1 MVLALDLGQSG
12 ARLRWSNGGEY
23 ESKRAKRADE
33 TVLTVVEA
41 VFEEVTK
48 HFPKGIHEDTVA
60 MSLTAI
66 NGTAPDPEP
75 YGELAKKFFG
85 AKNAVIIDDGLAGY
99 IGALRT
105 DDGVV
110 ISIGSGVVAVA
121 GRRGTFAH
129 SDGLGHIF
137 GDLGGGYWLGK
148 QGLERALATRQGR
161 ESDSALLKFME
172 DEIVLFDKLPSKVG
186 AEAQSLCI
194 TSARMVLEAA
204 DRSIASALLIR
215 DRGAEH
221 LAKSIAAAWTL
232 SGGMRNEGLSVSL
245 LGGVS
250 RNRGY
255 EESIRRHVVALLPHA
270 RLVAN
275 KGDHLD
281 GATAIVTM
289 MPEDNSPLL
298 RWWREA

>member
-12 ARLRWSNGGEY
+12 ARLRWSGGEY

-33 TVLTVVEA
+33 TVLTAIREI
-41 VFEEVTK
+41 FEEVAK
-48 HFPKGIHEDTVA
+48 HTSKEIREETVA

-66 NGTAPDPEP
+66 NGTAPDPKP
-75 YGELAKKFFG
+75 YGELAQEFFG
-85 AKNAVIIDDGLAGY
+85 AKNVVIADDGLAGY
-99 IGALRT
+99 VGALRA

-121 GRRGTFAH
+121 GRRGVFAH

-161 ESDSALLKFME
+161 ESDSILLKFME
-172 DEIVLFDKLPSKVG
+172 DEVAQFDKLPSNVG

-232 SGGMRNEGLSVSL
+232 TGGLRNEGLSVSL
-245 LGGVS
+245 LGGVA

-281 GATAIVTM
+281 GATAITTM
-289 MPEDNSPLL
+289 MPQDKLPLL

>member
-1 MVLALDLGQSG
+1 MMVLALDLGQSG
-12 ARLRWSNGGEY
+12 ARLRWSGGEY

-33 TVLTVVEA
+33 SVLTVVREI
-41 VFEEVTK
+41 FEEVRK
-48 HFPKGIHEDTVA
+48 NYPKGIHEENVA
-60 MSLTAI
+60 MSLTAM
-66 NGTAPDPEP
+66 NGTAPDPQP
-75 YGELAKKFFG
+75 YGELAKEFFG
-85 AKNAVIIDDGLAGY
+85 AKNVAIIDDGLAGY
-99 IGALRT
+99 VGALRA

-110 ISIGSGVVAVA
+110 VSIGSGVVAVA
-121 GRRGTFAH
+121 GRRGVFAH
-129 SDGLGHIF
+129 ADGLGHIF

-161 ESDSALLKFME
+161 ESDSALMKFME
-172 DEIVLFDKLPSKVG
+172 DEIALFDKLPSKVG

-221 LAKSIAAAWTL
+221 LAKSIAAAWTF

-245 LGGVS
+245 LGGVT

-255 EESIRRHVVALLPHA
+255 EETIRRRVVALLPHA
-270 RLVAN
+270 RLVAS

-281 GATAIVTM
+281 GASAIVTM
-289 MPEDNSPLL
+289 MPEDKLPLL

>member
-1 MVLALDLGQSG
+1 MVLAVDLGQSG
-12 ARLRWSNGGEY
+12 ARIRWNGGEH
-23 ESKRAKRADE
+23 ESARAKRAEETVLDVLRDIFEEATKRHPNALSDE
-33 TVLTVVEA
+33 TVVL
-41 VFEEVTK
+41 
-48 HFPKGIHEDTVA
+48 
-60 MSLTAI
+60 SLTAI
-66 NGTAPDPEP
+66 NGAAPDPKP
-75 YGELAKKFFG
+75 YGKLAKEFFG
-85 AKNAVIIDDGLAGY
+85 AKNVAVIDDGLAGFV
-99 IGALRT
+99 GALAGE
-105 DDGVV
+105 DGVV

-121 GRRGTFAH
+121 GRRGKFAH

-161 ESDSALLKFME
+161 ESDTLLLKFME
-172 DEIVLFDKLPSKVG
+172 DEIALYDKLPSKVG

-215 DRGAEH
+215 DKGAEH

-232 SGGMRNEGLSVSL
+232 SGGMRNESFSLAL

-255 EESIRRHVVALLPHA
+255 EESIRRHVSALLPHA
-270 RLVAN
+270 RLVVS
-275 KGDHLD
+275 KGDQLD
-281 GATAIVTM
+281 GAIRIASA
-289 MPEDNSPLL
+289 MPADFLPLL

>member
-1 MVLALDLGQSG
+1 MVLAVDLGQSG
-12 ARLRWSNGGEY
+12 ARIRWKGGEH
-23 ESKRAKRADE
+23 ESVRAKRADE
-33 TVLTVVEA
+33 SVLEVLHDIFEEA
-41 VFEEVTK
+41 VKRHPNALSDE
-48 HFPKGIHEDTVA
+48 TVA

-66 NGTAPDPEP
+66 NGVAPNPKP
-75 YGELAKKFFG
+75 YGVLAKEFFG
-85 AKNAVIIDDGLAGY
+85 AKNVVVIDDGLAGFV
-99 IGALRT
+99 GALQGV
-105 DDGVV
+105 DGVV

-121 GRRGTFAH
+121 GRRGKFAH

-161 ESDSALLKFME
+161 ESDLLLLKFME
-172 DEIVLFDKLPSKVG
+172 DEVALFDKLPSNVG

-204 DRSIASALLIR
+204 DRSIASALAIR
-215 DRGAEH
+215 DKGAEL
-221 LAKSIAAAWTL
+221 LAKSIAAAWTQ
-232 SGGMRNEGLSVSL
+232 SGGMRNESFSLAL

-255 EESIRRHVVALLPHA
+255 EESIRRHVSALLPHA
-270 RLVAN
+270 RLVAS

-281 GATAIVTM
+281 GAITIASTM
-289 MPEDNSPLL
+289 KEDAAPLL

>member
-1 MVLALDLGQSG
+1 MVFALDLGQSG
-12 ARLRWSNGGEY
+12 ARMRWSGGAY

-33 TVLTVVEA
+33 TVLSVVKDL
-41 VFEEVTK
+41 FEEVAK
-48 HFPKGIHEDTVA
+48 NFPKGIREETVA
-60 MSLTAI
+60 MSLTGMS
-66 NGTAPDPEP
+66 GTAPDPKP
-75 YGELAKKFFG
+75 YGELAKEFFG
-85 AKNAVIIDDGLAGY
+85 AKNTVIIDDGLAGY
-99 IGALRT
+99 IGALRG

-121 GRRGTFAH
+121 GRRGVFAH
-129 SDGLGHIF
+129 ADGLGHIF

-148 QGLERALATRQGR
+148 QGLERVLASRQGR
-161 ESDSALLKFME
+161 ESDATLLKFME

-221 LAKSIAAAWTL
+221 LAKSTAAAWTL
-232 SGGMRNEGLSVSL
+232 SGGMRNEGLSVAL
-245 LGGVS
+245 LGGVA

-255 EESIRRHVVALLPHA
+255 EETIRRRVVALLPHA
-270 RLVAN
+270 RLVAS

-281 GATAIVTM
+281 GASAIVTM
-289 MPEDNSPLL
+289 MPEDNLPLL
-298 RWWREA
+298 RWWRET